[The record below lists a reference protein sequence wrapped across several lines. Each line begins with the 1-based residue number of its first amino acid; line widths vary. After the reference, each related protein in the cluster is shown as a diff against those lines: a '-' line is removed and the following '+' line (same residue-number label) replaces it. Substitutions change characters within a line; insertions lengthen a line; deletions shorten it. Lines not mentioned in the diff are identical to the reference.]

1 MRRFLDSNFDKSLE
15 LLESF
20 SGEDRNGNKKIDE
33 VSCDI
38 SRVSRVIHRQ
48 VARGGVVETVDRDF
62 ANCIHRLDVGVNEA

>member
-48 VARGGVVETVDRDF
+48 VARGGVVE
-62 ANCIHRLDVGVNEA
+62 RLVVILQIASIAAMLV